1 MKLRELFLYMIV
13 LVLMPSCGRYPTIPA
28 FEKTGNPATTPHY
41 DERPQGKDSN
51 YVIGPDDLLLIQVWD
66 HPDLE
71 RKVFVSRNGTF
82 SYPFIGEV
90 QTAGLSVEKVEQEIT
105 RRLGEGYIVD
115 PQVTVTVNEP
125 KVKYFYVFGE
135 VKTPGKY
142 EWDRSVTVLKAIATA
157 GGLTEKAAV
166 RKTKVV
172 REQEGGQ
179 VRVKVRITDPVLP
192 GDTIVVPESFF

>member
-1 MKLRELFLYMIV
+1 MKLRELFLFLLV
-13 LVLMPSCGRYPTIPA
+13 LVLMPSCARYPTIPT
-28 FEKTGNPATTPHY
+28 FEQTGNPATAQQGH
-41 DERPQGKDSN
+41 PQGKDSN
-51 YVIGPDDLLLIQVWD
+51 YEIGPDDLLLIQVWD

-71 RKVFVSRNGTF
+71 RKVYVSRNGTF

-90 QTAGLSVEKVEQEIT
+90 QAVGLSVEKVEQEIT

-135 VKTPGKY
+135 VKTPGRY
-142 EWDRSVTVLKAIATA
+142 EWDRGVTVLKAIATA